1 MEIMIKMVIVITI
14 ILTAIIVIVF
24 NCFQMSL

>member
-1 MEIMIKMVIVITI
+1 MEIMIKMAIAITI

>member
-1 MEIMIKMVIVITI
+1 MEIMIKMAIVITI